1 MGGNDDIFD
10 YLNVRYSRSE
20 ATNFMLH
27 FLFVVI
33 WGYTGR
39 KTRVCAWVCV

>member
-10 YLNVRYSRSE
+10 YLNVRYIRSE
-20 ATNFMLH
+20 ANFMFH

-39 KTRVCAWVCV
+39 